1 MDDIVSEIE
10 VKTEKIKKV
19 NNIEKNET
27 QIKKLKKKI
36 TNTEIKLN
44 QIEDLINTES
54 IKSTEDIKTELT
66 INTPNITEE
75 IEIITIQSN
84 MEKVKEL
91 QQQIESCTF
100 EESIEIYKKIAELIN
115 STKKYLIEQQLNIIN
130 L

>member
-44 QIEDLINTES
+44 QIEDLIN
-54 IKSTEDIKTELT
+54 TEDIKTELT